1 MFYLRI
7 LLGVLAFLATAV
19 YGVAIAVVRRDKS
32 RVAHDYARALAR
44 WMRPALGVRV
54 VVHHEE
60 RMYAARP
67 CIYISNHQTVFDVPV
82 LAGLYPADTVV
93 IAKREIR
100 KIPFFGWLYEVTGN
114 VLIDR
119 SDRSQAVGRLK
130 EAEAAILERGA
141 SVWIFPEGTRGKV
154 PGRMLPFKK
163 GAFHMA
169 VATGA
174 PLVPVVVS
182 PLRPIFDVPRRRIH
196 PGTAEVVV
204 LEPIPTAGLGEA
216 DIPALIDEAQERM
229 QAALDALSARRLAAG
244 AAPAELPGG

>member
-7 LLGVLAFLATAV
+7 LLGVLAFVATAF

-32 RVAHDYARALAR
+32 CVARDYAHALAR

-54 VVHHEE
+54 LVHHEE
-60 RMYAARP
+60 RLYAARP

-82 LAGLYPADTVV
+82 LAGLYPAGTVV

-119 SDRSQAVGRLK
+119 SDRTQAVGRLK

-154 PGRMLPFKK
+154 PGEMLPFKK

-169 VATGA
+169 VATGV

-182 PLRPIFDVPRRRIH
+182 PLRPIFDMQRRRIR
-196 PGTAEVVV
+196 PGTAEVEV
-204 LEPIPTAGLGEA
+204 LEPIPTAGLTED
-216 DIPALIDEAQERM
+216 DIPALIEVTHDRM
-229 QAALDALSARRLAAG
+229 QAAQDELSARHLGAG
-244 AAPAELPGG
+244 AAARPSLG